1 MYLTKGINSIQT
13 NPPGL
18 RSYERASG
26 VDQDRANMGE
36 VLRGKVGG
44 VWMKRRGPIRAG
56 QSRTSWKLHGSTV
69 NRTEELELDFSCVL
83 SVFQ

>member
-1 MYLTKGINSIQT
+1 
-13 NPPGL
+13 
-18 RSYERASG
+18 
-26 VDQDRANMGE
+26 MGE

-56 QSRTSWKLHGSTV
+56 QSRTSWNLYGSTV